1 MCLKICQQKKKKKK
15 KICQQKSPGPDGFT
29 VEFYQKFREELTSI
43 LLRLLQKVAEDG
55 KLPESFYKAINT
67 LIPKQDKVATQKK

>member
-1 MCLKICQQKKKKKK
+1 MCL

-67 LIPKQDKVATQKK
+67 LIPKQDKVATQKKDKIIGQFS